1 MDTKRK
7 IIVLT
12 RHGDTPEVDGERQD
26 AVTDKSVR
34 KLYDYTGSPLA
45 SFVRENN
52 VSPQK
57 VFLRHSDKKRTFYTG
72 EAILAGALGFKP
84 IPQSQDDLD
93 KLDFSG
99 VDIQEHTGL
108 GYEGVLYNEAELKK
122 DLDGYIA
129 KWFSDP
135 KATTYEGI
143 EITPYNEVIGAS
155 RKTLVDALG
164 LAVNG
169 EKGLGVLASHASI
182 VEALTINAIN
192 SGRKNPVK
200 NFDELGGLFEREEFA
215 TIFLDHKNKSSS
227 YKAKLEREGKNYKMD
242 LSSLGF

>member
-108 GYEGVLYNEAELKK
+108 GYEGVLYNATELNK
-122 DLDGYIA
+122 DFEGYLIR
-129 KWFSDP
+129 WLSDP
-135 KATTYEGI
+135 QATEYEGVK
-143 EITPYNEVIGAS
+143 ITPYNQVIRTG

-164 LAVNG
+164 LAING
-169 EKGLGVLASHASI
+169 EKDLGVLASHASV
-182 VEALTINAIN
+182 VEALTISAVN
-192 SGRKNPVK
+192 SGRKSPVK
-200 NFDELGGLFEREEFA
+200 NFNEIGGLF
-215 TIFLDHKNKSSS
+215 D
-227 YKAKLEREGKNYKMD
+227 REG
-242 LSSLGF
+242 F